1 MDISVSNVGA
11 AIKHAPT
18 TAPTAAKIE
27 HHTAVTDA
35 DKAAH
40 VVDGNNA
47 TVGSEPTQK
56 LSDKKIEDTLANINN
71 FFKLSDRSMQFSL
84 SEGTGKTVVEIK
96 DGKTGEV
103 IRQIPT
109 EEALNLEKKLDEVQ
123 GLLFSKKA

>member
-1 MDISVSNVGA
+1 MDISVSGAAPNVGTVV
-11 AIKHAPT
+11 KRAPD
-18 TAPTAAKIE
+18 AAKIE
-27 HHTAVTDA
+27 HQVAVTEA
-35 DKAAH
+35 DKTAH
-40 VVDGNNA
+40 VVEGNNS
-47 TVGSEPTQK
+47 TVGNEPSQK
-56 LSDKKIEDTLANINN
+56 VSDKKIEDTLANIND

-123 GLLFSKKA
+123 GLLFNKKA